1 MEPIEPTTRVQTTG
15 EQVAE
20 PRSSRFGDSAVW
32 MRGLYMLLLVLA
44 FGVAQT
50 LLCVTA
56 IAQFLWLLFAGE
68 ANSQLAQ
75 FGNSLARWLADA
87 ARYLACASDA
97 KPFPGR
103 RGRRRL
109 TRFGAAIVGSGG
121 DFARQPAGCAQ

>member
-15 EQVAE
+15 EQITE
-20 PRSSRFGDSAVW
+20 PRSSRFADGAVW

-68 ANSQLAQ
+68 ANSQIAQ
-75 FGNSLARWLADA
+75 FGSSLARWLADA

-97 KPFPGR
+97 KPFPW
-103 RGRRRL
+103 
-109 TRFGAAIVGSGG
+109 APWP
-121 DFARQPAGCAQ
+121 PAV

>member
-1 MEPIEPTTRVQTTG
+1 MEPIEPTTHVQTTG

-20 PRSSRFGDSAVW
+20 PRSSRFADSAVW

-68 ANSQLAQ
+68 PNSQIAQ
-75 FGNSLARWLADA
+75 FGASLARWLADA
-87 ARYLACASDA
+87 ARFLACASDA
-97 KPFPGR
+97 KPFPW
-103 RGRRRL
+103 
-109 TRFGAAIVGSGG
+109 ASWPPAI
-121 DFARQPAGCAQ
+121 